1 MPSKEQQQAEKVLL
15 LEKRLAKMKEDLK
28 NLKGAE
34 DYGDDKSVD
43 ESREVGDGDGC
54 LERDDDDDEDGKP
67 FLKPRFKII
76 SSDSAEDMD
85 DENTTPT
92 LKPKF
97 KTHALP
103 TSGIAVSD
111 SLEFSGIDR
120 KHSKCSQTK
129 NVFTLPAMVLTQ
141 EQFLEM
147 FYQRI
152 PDTLL
157 VSLAAQHLSEFL
169 VFQKKFIGPLCELG
183 SVNIDLDD
191 IENFN
196 KLGLISGA
204 KRLFTDGMLL
214 KREERRKHSKINVVM
229 SNDLRDAWLLFLG
242 ILWIKLGISIMF
254 RYFYLIFLITSFIS
268 FVNRF

>member
-1 MPSKEQQQAEKVLL
+1 MPSKEQQAEEVLL
-15 LEKRLAKMKEDLK
+15 LEKRLAKLKEDLK
-28 NLKGAE
+28 NFKGAE
-34 DYGDDKSVD
+34 AGDDESVD
-43 ESREVGDGDGC
+43 ENREVGDVDGC
-54 LERDDDDDEDGKP
+54 LERVDDEDGKP

-76 SSDSAEDMD
+76 SSDSAEDID
-85 DENTTPT
+85 EENTTPT

-103 TSGIAVSD
+103 TSTGIAVSD
-111 SLEFSGIDR
+111 SLEISGIDR
-120 KHSKCSQTK
+120 KHNKCSQTK

-141 EQFLEM
+141 EQFKEM

-157 VSLAAQHLSEFL
+157 ASLAAQHLSEFL

-196 KLGLISGA
+196 KLGLITGA

-254 RYFYLIFLITSFIS
+254 RYFYLIYSITSFIS